1 MNKAA
6 HREDDARLLNF
17 LLQLVEYGA
26 VKEFPQADVHAVTNL
41 LDRHDPRILALGVE
55 NAVDRCWRNAR
66 IIGQRVHS
74 DAAALAQFQNS
85 LGYGLFSFP

>member
-26 VKEFPQADVHAVTNL
+26 VKEFPQADVHAVTYL
-41 LDRHDPRILALGVE
+41 LIVTIPGFLLLVLRML
-55 NAVDRCWRNAR
+55 
-66 IIGQRVHS
+66 
-74 DAAALAQFQNS
+74 
-85 LGYGLFSFP
+85 